1 MTIFAEMKKF
11 PNRSLFHRREFL
23 KSSILG
29 GASFVTTWPV
39 LANDQVKNTDPS
51 RPLRFGIIA
60 DIHKDVMHDADDRL
74 RVFIEHMT
82 REKVDF
88 VLQLG
93 DFCVPKEEN
102 LGFLKIWNTFKGP
115 KYHVLGNHDTD
126 DNGQGPTT
134 RERTMAYWGMPAR
147 FYSFD
152 RGGVH
157 FVVLD
162 GNDRPADHK
171 SGYPRFMASD
181 QLEWL
186 RKDLAA
192 TKKSTVIFVHQSPE
206 RPEDGGL
213 QNGAVVR
220 GILEQTNRDAGF
232 RKVVACFTGHHHRD
246 YVRQINNIV
255 YPQINSASYYWVGGN
270 FIRVRYSKEVD
281 AQYPYIKYT
290 VPYRNSIFAL
300 ATIDPGRGFLK
311 IEGKRSE
318 FVGPAP
324 WELGETKDY
333 WDAKTLTA
341 GVANWKMPL

>member
-1 MTIFAEMKKF
+1 
-11 PNRSLFHRREFL
+11 
-23 KSSILG
+23 
-29 GASFVTTWPV
+29 
-39 LANDQVKNTDPS
+39 
-51 RPLRFGIIA
+51 
-60 DIHKDVMHDADDRL
+60 
-74 RVFIEHMT
+74 
-82 REKVDF
+82 
-88 VLQLG
+88 
-93 DFCVPKEEN
+93 
-102 LGFLKIWNTFKGP
+102 
-115 KYHVLGNHDTD
+115 
-126 DNGQGPTT
+126 
-134 RERTMAYWGMPAR
+134 MAYWKMPAR

-213 QNGAVVR
+213 QNGTAVR
-220 GILEQTNRDAGF
+220 GILEQANHDAGF

-270 FIRVRYSKEVD
+270 FLRVRYSKEVD
-281 AQYPYIKYT
+281 AKYPYIKYT

>member
-1 MTIFAEMKKF
+1 MKRIPKTGN
-11 PNRSLFHRREFL
+11 PVHRRDFI
-23 KSSILG
+23 KSTLLG

-39 LANDQVKNTDPS
+39 LANGQAKKTDPS
-51 RPLRFGIIA
+51 RPLRFGVIA
-60 DIHKDVMHDADDRL
+60 DIHKDVMHDADERL
-74 RVFIEHMT
+74 RVFIEQME

-88 VLQLG
+88 ILQLG

-126 DNGQGPTT
+126 DNGQGSTT

-192 TKKSTVIFVHQSPE
+192 TKKSTFIFVHQSP
-206 RPEDGGL
+206 
-213 QNGAVVR
+213 
-220 GILEQTNRDAGF
+220 
-232 RKVVACFTGHHHRD
+232 
-246 YVRQINNIV
+246 
-255 YPQINSASYYWVGGN
+255 
-270 FIRVRYSKEVD
+270 
-281 AQYPYIKYT
+281 
-290 VPYRNSIFAL
+290 
-300 ATIDPGRGFLK
+300 
-311 IEGKRSE
+311 
-318 FVGPAP
+318 
-324 WELGETKDY
+324 
-333 WDAKTLTA
+333 
-341 GVANWKMPL
+341 

>member
-1 MTIFAEMKKF
+1 MPVFAEMKQF
-11 PNRSLFHRREFL
+11 PNSSLFHRREFL

-29 GASFVTTWPV
+29 GASFATTWPV
-39 LANDQVKNTDPS
+39 LANAQVKNTDPS
-51 RPLRFGIIA
+51 RPLRFGIIT
-60 DIHKDVMHDADDRL
+60 DIHKDVMHDADERL
-74 RVFIEHMT
+74 RVFVEQME

-88 VLQLG
+88 IVQLG

-102 LGFLKIWNTFKGP
+102 LGFLKVWNTFKGP
-115 KYHVLGNHDTD
+115 RYHVLGNHDTD

-134 RERTMAYWGMPAR
+134 RERTMAYWKMPAR

-152 RGGVH
+152 QGGVH

-162 GNDRPADHK
+162 GNARPADHK
-171 SGYPRFMASD
+171 SGYPRFVADD
-181 QLEWL
+181 QLKWL
-186 RKDLAA
+186 RKDLAT

-206 RPEDGGL
+206 RPDDGGL
-213 QNGAVVR
+213 QNGAAVQ
-220 GILEQTNRDAGF
+220 GILEEANRDAGF
-232 RKVVACFTGHHHRD
+232 RKVGACFTGHHHRD

-270 FIRVRYSKEVD
+270 FLRVRYSKEVD
-281 AQYPYIKYT
+281 AKYPYIKYT

-300 ATIDPGRGFLK
+300 ATIDTGRGFLK
-311 IEGKRSE
+311 IEGRRSE

-324 WELGETKDY
+324 WEMGETKDY

-341 GVANWKMPL
+341 GVADWKMPL

>member
-1 MTIFAEMKKF
+1 MKRIPKTGN
-11 PNRSLFHRREFL
+11 PVHRRDFI
-23 KSSILG
+23 KSTLLG

-39 LANDQVKNTDPS
+39 LAGAAGQETES
-51 RPLRFGIIA
+51 LRPLRFGIIA

-102 LGFLKIWNTFKGP
+102 LGFLKVWNTFKGP
-115 KYHVLGNHDTD
+115 RYHVLGNHDTD

-220 GILEQTNRDAGF
+220 GILEQANRDAGF